1 MPRKS
6 TSTVMVPVK
15 GKVMMA
21 TPRAKATKVVV
32 VTQSN
37 IKHKR
42 KRKSVRSGLSRGL
55 STYMKCVVDPFEN
68 PPIRLGFDTF
78 VPTSL
83 HTAYQRI
90 SVTTNATD
98 GSFDIVMTPN
108 LVNFLLTNVAGA
120 NNTPLWVNS
129 FAANY
134 SAINTQI
141 DYSRVVGMALK
152 IFPQIPLTSAPGIIS
167 SGVTPRMSTNDM
179 VNFFGPTT
187 SSRQNLPYNEFFMG
201 RTGNTEANMVSWR
214 PTDVSE
220 FIFHDMTQPQI
231 NIVSGVITANT
242 SATGI
247 GNLNAGNFDSG
258 GSLIHISGTGL
269 PAGTV
274 LFVEAVCHIECT
286 DSQNSIA
293 SDTGDDSNPRV
304 CDDIG
309 VSDMQ
314 GAFRTIA
321 DLLPSPN
328 QAILAGSSFFGT
340 QIGRAISNYAV
351 RSLAKRVL
359 PHNGDGFVI
368 LN

>member
-1 MPRKS
+1 
-6 TSTVMVPVK
+6 MVPVK
-15 GKVMMA
+15 GKVIMA

-32 VTQSN
+32 VAQSN
-37 IKHKR
+37 KKHKR
-42 KRKSVRSGLSRGL
+42 KRKSIRSGLSQGL

-83 HTAYQRI
+83 HTAYQRT

-108 LVNFLLTNVAGA
+108 LVNFLLVNIGGAGSA
-120 NNTPLWVNS
+120 PFWINTQS
-129 FAANY
+129 ANY
-134 SAINTQI
+134 AAINSQI

-179 VNFFGPTT
+179 VNFFAPST
-187 SSRQNLPYNEFFMG
+187 SNRQNLPYNEFFMG

-231 NIVSGVITANT
+231 NIASGTVIQNTTGTGTA
-242 SATGI
+242 
-247 GNLNAGNFDSG
+247 NLNAGNFDSG
-258 GSLIHISGTGL
+258 GSFIHISGTGL

-293 SDTGDDSNPRV
+293 ADTGDDSNPRV

-314 GAFRTIA
+314 GAFRTVA
-321 DLLPSPN
+321 NLLPSPS
-328 QAILAGSSFFGT
+328 QAILAGSSFFGS
-340 QIGRAISNYAV
+340 QLGRAIANYAT
-351 RSLAKRVL
+351 RSISKRIQ
-359 PHNGDGFVI
+359 PHNGDGFVM